1 MFVGIVVIA
10 CVSIDIIAAILMG
23 VETIKV
29 ARIDMD
35 WLILVIKVKPQIVF
49 ENEKITARFKEQR
62 RWIKEEQ
69 EEEGRGMLLR
79 VVDLVGLATI
89 MQVVASV
96 FCPNN

>member
-35 WLILVIKVKPQIVF
+35 WLILVIKVKP
-49 ENEKITARFKEQR
+49 
-62 RWIKEEQ
+62 
-69 EEEGRGMLLR
+69 
-79 VVDLVGLATI
+79 
-89 MQVVASV
+89 
-96 FCPNN
+96 